1 MKDVELP
8 TPHEFIEMVRK
19 HFAFLE
25 SNGFHIESE
34 IHGTGEAI
42 IFKSGYAAVA
52 ISSDRRDQCIDFSV
66 AELASDGTVPRWNN
80 FFGYLVQSMGYRG
93 SLREFQNI
101 DLLLHGCESNLQ
113 TYASALQYFLPQL
126 VTGGYQ
132 AFR

>member
-25 SNGFHIESE
+25 SNGFHTESE

-42 IFKSGYAAVA
+42 IFKSEYAAVA

-66 AELASDGTVPRWNN
+66 AELAADGTVPRWNN

-101 DLLLHGCESNLQ
+101 DLLLHSCESNLQ